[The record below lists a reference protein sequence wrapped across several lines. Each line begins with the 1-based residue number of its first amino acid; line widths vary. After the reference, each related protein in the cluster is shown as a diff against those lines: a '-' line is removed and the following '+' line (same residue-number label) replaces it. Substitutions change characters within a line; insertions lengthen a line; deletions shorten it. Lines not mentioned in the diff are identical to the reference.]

1 MSSNQHAL
9 NLSFHH
15 SPSAKRRRKSKPRKK
30 EVQPVED
37 IGDVDDDLW
46 NKTIDDET
54 IDNEKDDPTYATN
67 EKELEEGTS
76 HGTSKR
82 LRRRMKR
89 ENGDTQYIDGRL
101 TDEERKVDDIIDDLT
116 VTKNSDEKREADGE
130 EQWEAIAGHF

>member
-1 MSSNQHAL
+1 MI
-9 NLSFHH
+9 LSFHH
-15 SPSAKRRRKSKPRKK
+15 SPIAKRRRKSKPRKK
-30 EVQPVED
+30 EVTPVEED

-67 EKELEEGTS
+67 KKELEEGTS

-89 ENGDTQYIDGRL
+89 ENGDTQYTDGRL
-101 TDEERKVDDIIDDLT
+101 TDEERKVDDIIDDVT
-116 VTKNSDEKREADGE
+116 ITKNSDEKPEADSE
-130 EQWEAIAGHF
+130 EQWEAIAGQF